1 MKYSDITSEL
11 IKDWEDNY
19 LYLFCSDVVL
29 EGSETFDPTNEDDF
43 EEINRIYCLLG
54 DIDNGEPVIYSTNES
69 LKNRE
74 HKSRSNGV
82 YLSHNTNRFFDEGD
96 FAIAVVDGKIV
107 GHVTYE
113 ELDYI
118 SENY

>member
-1 MKYSDITSEL
+1 MKYSEITIEH

-19 LYLFCSDVVL
+19 LYLFTPEVVL
-29 EGSETFDPTNEDDF
+29 EGESFDPTNEDDF
-43 EEINRIYCLLG
+43 EEISRINCLLG
-54 DIDNGEPVIYSTNES
+54 DIDNGEPVLYCRNES
-69 LKNRE
+69 LKNRTHE
-74 HKSRSNGV
+74 SRANGI
-82 YLSHNTNRFFDEGD
+82 YLSHNTNGFFDEGD
-96 FAIAVVDGKIV
+96 FAIIVIDGKIV

>member
-1 MKYSDITSEL
+1 MKYSEITIEH

-19 LYLFCSDVVL
+19 LYLFCPEIVL

-54 DIDNGEPVIYSTNES
+54 DIDNGEPVLYSTNES
-69 LKNRE
+69 LKNRVYT
-74 HKSRSNGV
+74 SRGNGI
-82 YLSHNTNRFFDEGD
+82 YFSHNKNDYFGEND
-96 FAIAVVDGKIV
+96 FAIAVIDGKIV
-107 GHVTYE
+107 GHFTYA

-118 SENY
+118 MDSI